1 MCVLTFM
8 FPTGRRKFV
17 RVARPTKR
25 VEQAC
30 CIGMSEGGSGTVVWN
45 TEIQEALFVFIK
57 GSIIHFHVKQ
67 RRLFLFLVNETNSVH
82 VLFLAYFVDIIYSLY
97 KFRTSLGPSSGGAA
111 VFMRHLVFFI
121 LYSWLSGMQEH
132 MLLHTK
138 CRINTVVPPNDG
150 PGEDQNMYR
159 L

>member
-97 KFRTSLGPSSGGAA
+97 KFRTSLGPSSGGT
-111 VFMRHLVFFI
+111 VFMRHFVFCYFVQLIAWRAGFHSI
-121 LYSWLSGMQEH
+121 LRTRQSA
-132 MLLHTK
+132 
-138 CRINTVVPPNDG
+138 V
-150 PGEDQNMYR
+150 QNK
-159 L
+159 